1 MNFVYIGRF
10 QPIHNGHM
18 AIIEKTIKMMKE
30 NDSFTIII
38 GSADQER
45 TIRNPLTVEER
56 RKTLEIATEG
66 MSVKIDTINDSPYD
80 YDEWIRQLAAKLF
93 KDYSAFGNTTIV
105 GMEGVEEYVKR
116 LKNVDWRDA
125 CKSILGIEGVEEYVK
140 RLKDITGRDACK
152 SIVFT
157 EQDTNTNIHSTKI
170 REMPEIFF
178 NEQCTPVYEYLK
190 DIGFTDII
198 KNINKV
204 ADDYAKS
211 CNVKYNTCF
220 MTVDNVV
227 CIDDKVLLIRR
238 KDNGKYAIPGGFA
251 EPCQTMKQN
260 ALRELE
266 EETGLTEKD
275 VVFKK
280 EPILIDAPFRDPR
293 SSKKVNLT
301 SMVYSWNCKNPD
313 NVKAADDAAD
323 AMWVDFKEIENM
335 KTSEFHADHKK
346 IICKVLGINYFKV

>member
-18 AIIEKTIKMMKE
+18 AIIEKTIKMMKK

-66 MSVKIDTINDSPYD
+66 MPVKIDAINDSPYD

-93 KDYSAFGNTTIV
+93 KDYSSFGNTTII

-116 LKNVDWRDA
+116 LN
-125 CKSILGIEGVEEYVK
+125 
-140 RLKDITGRDACK
+140 DIVGKDACK

-170 REMPEIFF
+170 RENADAWFNDLFMP
-178 NEQCTPVYEYLK
+178 TKVVDYLRSIIP
-190 DIGFTDII
+190 DFVDII
-198 KNINKV
+198 KSINKV

-227 CIDDKVLLIRR
+227 YTDDKILLIRR

-251 EPCQTMKQN
+251 EPYQTMKQN

-266 EETGLTEKD
+266 EETSLTLND
-275 VVFKK
+275 VILDK

-293 SSKKVNLT
+293 SSKKVNLI

-346 IICKVLGINYFKV
+346 IICKVLGINYFKA

>member
-18 AIIEKTIKMMKE
+18 AIIEKTTKMMKE

-45 TIRNPLTVEER
+45 TIRNPLTIEER
-56 RKTLEIATEG
+56 KKTIEIATEG
-66 MSVKIDTINDSPYD
+66 MPVKIDTINDSPYD

-93 KDYSAFGNTTIV
+93 GYHCFWHHSTFENITIV

-116 LKNVDWRDA
+116 LNNIVGK
-125 CKSILGIEGVEEYVK
+125 G
-140 RLKDITGRDACK
+140 TCK

-157 EQDTNTNIHSTKI
+157 EQDTNINIHSTKI
-170 REMPEIFF
+170 RENTDAWFNDLFMPTKVVDYLRSI
-178 NEQCTPVYEYLK
+178 TPDFV
-190 DIGFTDII
+190 DII

-227 CIDDKVLLIRR
+227 YTADKVLLIRR

-251 EPCQTMKQN
+251 EPYQTMKQN

-266 EETGLTEKD
+266 EETSLTLND
-275 VVFKK
+275 VILDK

-293 SSKKVNLT
+293 SSKKVNLI

-323 AMWVDFKEIENM
+323 AMWVDFKEISNM
-335 KTSEFHADHKK
+335 RPSEFHADHKK
-346 IICKVLGINYFKV
+346 IICKVLGINYFEV

>member
-18 AIIEKTIKMMKE
+18 AIIERTIKMMKE

-56 RKTLEIATEG
+56 KKTLEIATEG
-66 MSVKIDTINDSPYD
+66 MPVKIDTINDSPYD

-93 KDYSAFGNTTIV
+93 GYHCFWHHSTFENTTIV

-116 LKNVDWRDA
+116 LNNIVGKGT
-125 CKSILGIEGVEEYVK
+125 CKP
-140 RLKDITGRDACK
+140 
-152 SIVFT
+152 IVFT

-204 ADDYAKS
+204 ADDYTKS

-227 CIDDKVLLIRR
+227 YTADKVLLIRR

-275 VVFKK
+275 IVFKK

-293 SSKKVNLT
+293 SSKKVNLI

-323 AMWVDFKEIENM
+323 AMWVDFREIENI
-335 KTSEFHADHKK
+335 KASEFHADHKK
-346 IICKVLGINYFKV
+346 IICKALGINYFEV

>member
-30 NDSFTIII
+30 NDSFIIII

-56 RKTLEIATEG
+56 RKALEIATEG
-66 MSVKIDTINDSPYD
+66 MPVKIDTINDSPYD

-105 GMEGVEEYVKR
+105 GMEGIEEYVKR
-116 LKNVDWRDA
+116 LNDA
-125 CKSILGIEGVEEYVK
+125 AGK
-140 RLKDITGRDACK
+140 DACK

-178 NEQCTPVYEYLK
+178 SEQWTPAYEYLAS
-190 DIGFTDII
+190 IGFVDII
-198 KNINKV
+198 KSINKV
-204 ADDYAKS
+204 TDDYAKS
-211 CNVKYNTCF
+211 CNIKYNTCF

-227 CIDDKVLLIRR
+227 YTDDKILLIRR

-275 VVFKK
+275 IVFKK

-293 SSKKVNLT
+293 SSKKVNLI

>member
-1 MNFVYIGRF
+1 
-10 QPIHNGHM
+10 M

-30 NDSFTIII
+30 NDSFIIII

-45 TIRNPLTVEER
+45 TIRNPLTIEER

-66 MSVKIDTINDSPYD
+66 MPVKIDTINDSPYD
-80 YDEWIRQLAAKLF
+80 YDEWIKQLAIKLF
-93 KDYSAFGNTTIV
+93 KDYSTFENTTIV

-116 LKNVDWRDA
+116 LNNIVGK
-125 CKSILGIEGVEEYVK
+125 G
-140 RLKDITGRDACK
+140 TCK

-157 EQDTNTNIHSTKI
+157 EQDTNINIHSTKI
-170 REMPEIFF
+170 RENTDAWFNDLFMPTKVVDYLRSI
-178 NEQCTPVYEYLK
+178 TPDFV
-190 DIGFTDII
+190 DII

-227 CIDDKVLLIRR
+227 YTADKVLLIRR

-293 SSKKVNLT
+293 SSKKVNLI

-335 KTSEFHADHKK
+335 KASEFHADHKK

>member
-1 MNFVYIGRF
+1 MNFIYIGRF

-18 AIIEKTIKMMKE
+18 AIVEKTIKMMKE

-66 MSVKIDTINDSPYD
+66 MPVKIDTINDSPYD

-116 LKNVDWRDA
+116 LN
-125 CKSILGIEGVEEYVK
+125 
-140 RLKDITGRDACK
+140 DIVGKDACK

-170 REMPEIFF
+170 RENTDIWFNDLFMPIK
-178 NEQCTPVYEYLK
+178 VVDYLK
-190 DIGFTDII
+190 SITPDFVDII

-227 CIDDKVLLIRR
+227 YTADKILLIRR

-251 EPCQTMKQN
+251 EPCQAMKQN

-266 EETGLTEKD
+266 EETSLTIND
-275 VVFKK
+275 VILEK

-293 SSKKVNLT
+293 SSKKVNLI

-323 AMWVDFKEIENM
+323 AMWVDFKEIKNM
-335 KTSEFHADHKK
+335 KASEFHADHKK

>member
-18 AIIEKTIKMMKE
+18 AIIEETIKMMKE

-66 MSVKIDTINDSPYD
+66 MPVKIDTINDSPYD
-80 YDEWIRQLAAKLF
+80 YDEWIRRLAAKLF

-116 LKNVDWRDA
+116 LNDA
-125 CKSILGIEGVEEYVK
+125 AGK
-140 RLKDITGRDACK
+140 DACK

-170 REMPEIFF
+170 RENTDVWFNDLFMPTKVVDYLRSI
-178 NEQCTPVYEYLK
+178 TPDFV
-190 DIGFTDII
+190 DII

-227 CIDDKVLLIRR
+227 YTADKVLLIRR

-293 SSKKVNLT
+293 SSKKVNLI

-323 AMWVDFKEIENM
+323 AMWMDFKEIENM
-335 KTSEFHADHKK
+335 KASEFHADHKK

>member
-18 AIIEKTIKMMKE
+18 AIIEKTTKMMKE

-45 TIRNPLTVEER
+45 TIRNPLTIEER
-56 RKTLEIATEG
+56 KKTLEITTEG
-66 MSVKIDTINDSPYD
+66 MPVKIDTINDSPYD

-116 LKNVDWRDA
+116 LNDIV
-125 CKSILGIEGVEEYVK
+125 G
-140 RLKDITGRDACK
+140 KDVCK

-170 REMPEIFF
+170 RENTDAWFNDFFMPTKVVDYLRSI
-178 NEQCTPVYEYLK
+178 TPDFV
-190 DIGFTDII
+190 DII
-198 KNINKV
+198 KNINKI

-227 CIDDKVLLIRR
+227 YTADKVLLIRR
-238 KDNGKYAIPGGFA
+238 KDNGKYAISGGFA

-266 EETGLTEKD
+266 EETSLTIND
-275 VVFKK
+275 VILEK

-293 SSKKVNLT
+293 SSKKVNLI
-301 SMVYSWNCKNPD
+301 SMVYSWNCKNPG

-323 AMWVDFKEIENM
+323 AMWVDFKEIKNM
-335 KTSEFHADHKK
+335 KASEFHADHKK

>member
-18 AIIEKTIKMMKE
+18 AIIEKTTKMMKE

-45 TIRNPLTVEER
+45 TIRNPLTIEER
-56 RKTLEIATEG
+56 KKTLEITTEG
-66 MSVKIDTINDSPYD
+66 MPVKIDTINDSPYD

-116 LKNVDWRDA
+116 LNDIV
-125 CKSILGIEGVEEYVK
+125 G
-140 RLKDITGRDACK
+140 KDVCK

-170 REMPEIFF
+170 RENTDAWFNDFFMPTKVVDYLRSI
-178 NEQCTPVYEYLK
+178 TPDFV
-190 DIGFTDII
+190 DII
-198 KNINKV
+198 KNINKI

-227 CIDDKVLLIRR
+227 YTADKVLLIRR

-275 VVFKK
+275 IVFKK

-293 SSKKVNLT
+293 SSKKVNLI

-313 NVKAADDAAD
+313 NIKVADDAAD

-335 KTSEFHADHKK
+335 RASEFHADHKK
-346 IICKVLGINYFKV
+346 IICKALGINYFEV

>member
-45 TIRNPLTVEER
+45 TIRNPLTIEER
-56 RKTLEIATEG
+56 KKTLEISTEG
-66 MSVKIDTINDSPYD
+66 MPVKIDTINDSPYD

-116 LKNVDWRDA
+116 LK
-125 CKSILGIEGVEEYVK
+125 
-140 RLKDITGRDACK
+140 DITGRDACK

-157 EQDTNTNIHSTKI
+157 EQDTNTNIHSAKI

-227 CIDDKVLLIRR
+227 YTADKVLLIRR

-293 SSKKVNLT
+293 SSKKVNLI

-335 KTSEFHADHKK
+335 KASEFHADHKK